1 MTSSKEDPS
10 GMSQLQALVDLLI
23 ELQVPNQPQE
33 PCEESLPFREDPTS
47 PDKSLSPQSVDNDQ
61 DSITSKPIVEPEL
74 KLPKAPGFDKEQTEE
89 ISEES
94 ILPTE
99 DVASDDLL
107 SVLENLPNLLLQP
120 QPSVESNNLSS
131 IAEPDA
137 NHAEN
142 SATVLPIS
150 VESNNLYSIAESD
163 VHQPENSATVPPT
176 ADNPL
181 VPFAQQPPPL
191 VESSNLSTE
200 SIDDT
205 ELDDSIEAL
214 ENLRSLLLTPEL
226 LDSRQ
231 LLIELREKL
240 EHLNE
245 QINQPKM
252 LINLLLPLMTE
263 LLSLKIAQAKRE
275 VAEAIA
281 PILDEAIQAKA
292 QQDKAAI
299 SAALAPLL
307 AGAVTQQVDHYP
319 GEMAKALGPE
329 MGTAIKEQISLE
341 RDAMVDALYPVIGS
355 TIAKYMAEVIDSI
368 NQKLENAL
376 SLDVVSRKIRANI
389 QGVSEAELIF
399 REAVP
404 FTIQGIFLIHKA
416 SGLVISEVQPAE
428 TQRLDSDMIAG
439 MLTAIRS
446 FVNDFIAQ
454 SGDVSEID
462 QIEYGTSRITLE
474 VAGYCYLAVI
484 SKGQLPQE
492 FLQKMRDTLGIIV
505 QKHGKPIELFDGNP
519 ANVPVQVNQLLI
531 SLIQFSETST
541 KSQKRK
547 LPIALLLLIVALLGT
562 IFIPWGI
569 HRYRSGIS
577 RRLEENTSLALS
589 SDPELAVYRLSVEA
603 DQKTIKLAGK
613 LPNQY
618 LRLKAA
624 KIASQVEPNL
634 QVDNNIIA
642 VKVPP
647 DPVLAAAE
655 VKRVANILNQ
665 VRGVDISASYLD
677 GQVRV
682 EGIVTEFAEAKKI
695 TEAFEQIPGVE
706 SVTNTEQLLLN
717 SIVSRIY
724 FEQNSA
730 VLTSAERQK
739 VIKLKEFLE
748 LYPNKHLKL
757 VGYSSREG
765 SEVTNQRLA
774 EKRAEAVKNAL
785 VAQGID
791 SRRLPIAETKI
802 FPRGIDADQPLW
814 LSRCVEFEIIT
825 P

>member
-1 MTSSKEDPS
+1 MTSSQEDPS

-23 ELQVPNQPQE
+23 ELQAPNLPQE
-33 PCEESLPFREDPTS
+33 ACEESLPSQEDSTS
-47 PDKSLSPQSVDNDQ
+47 TDKSLSLQSVDEVQN
-61 DSITSKPIVEPEL
+61 SSTYKPIVEPEL
-74 KLPKAPGFDKEQTEE
+74 NLPKVPQFNEEQAEV

-94 ILPTE
+94 ISLSE
-99 DVASDDLL
+99 DLASDNCL
-107 SVLENLPNLLLQP
+107 SVFDDLQNLLLQP
-120 QPSVESNNLSS
+120 QPSVESHNLSS
-131 IAEPDA
+131 ITEPDV
-137 NHAEN
+137 HQAEN
-142 SATVLPIS
+142 SATVIPM
-150 VESNNLYSIAESD
+150 
-163 VHQPENSATVPPT
+163 
-176 ADNPL
+176 ADDSL
-181 VPFAQQPPPL
+181 VPFGPQSSPPL
-191 VESSNLSTE
+191 ESINLSTE

-231 LLIELREKL
+231 LFLELREKL

-263 LLSLKIAQAKRE
+263 LLSIKISQAKRE

-292 QQDKAAI
+292 KEDKAGI

-355 TIAKYMAEVIDSI
+355 TIAKYMTEVIDSI

-376 SLDVVSRKIRANI
+376 SLEGVSRKIRAKI

-416 SGLVISEVQPAE
+416 SGLVIYEVQPAE
-428 TQRLDSDMIAG
+428 NERLDSDMIAG

-462 QIEYGTSRITLE
+462 QIEYGTSRIALE

-484 SKGQLPQE
+484 SKGQPPQD
-492 FLQKMRDTLGIIV
+492 FLKKMRENLGIIV
-505 QKHGKPIELFDGNP
+505 QKHGEPIELFDGNS
-519 ANVPVQVNQLLI
+519 ANVPVQVKQLLT
-531 SLIQFSETST
+531 SLIQFSETSI
-541 KSQKRK
+541 KSQKPK
-547 LPIALLLLIVALLGT
+547 FPIVLLLLIGALLGA

-569 HRYRSGIS
+569 HRHRSGIS
-577 RRLEENTSLALS
+577 HRLEENTSLALS
-589 SDPELAVYRLSVEA
+589 SDPELAVYLLNVEA
-603 DQKTIKLAGK
+603 DPKTIKLAGK
-613 LPNQY
+613 LPNEY
-618 LRLKAA
+618 LRLKAEA
-624 KIASQVEPNL
+624 IANRVEPNL
-634 QVDNNIIA
+634 KVENDIIA

-677 GQVRV
+677 RKVRV
-682 EGIVTEFAEAKKI
+682 EGIVTEFTEAQKI
-695 TEAFEQIPGVE
+695 TQAFEQIPGVE

-724 FEQNSA
+724 FEQNLA
-730 VLTSAERQK
+730 VLMSAERQK
-739 VIKLKEFLE
+739 VIKLKDFLE

-757 VGYSSREG
+757 IGYSSREG

-774 EKRAEAVKNAL
+774 QQRAEAVKDVL

-791 SRRLPIAETKI
+791 SGRLSIAEIKD
-802 FPRGIDADQPLW
+802 FPRGIDAEQPLW